1 MIKIAI
7 TQPDLQKM
15 VETKVSSG
23 EYDSPEEVVA
33 AALTLMQDDDM
44 LPPDQL
50 ESLRQQINI
59 GAQQA
64 DRGEFATFTAEDII
78 LRETKTLQ
86 SRRKRNG
93 H

>member
-15 VETKVSSG
+15 VEEKVSSG
-23 EYDSPEEVVA
+23 EYDSPEDVVA

-50 ESLRQQINI
+50 ELLRQQINI

-64 DRGEFATFTAEDII
+64 DRGEFAEFTAEDII
-78 LRETKTLQ
+78 QRETKALQ
-86 SRRKRNG
+86 SRRERNSY
-93 H
+93 